1 MAKLNA
7 KHQAR
12 LILKDG
18 TEYEG
23 ESFGAD
29 INSSGEVVFNTGM
42 AGYPESL
49 TDPSYFGQI
58 LVLTYPII
66 GNYGVPP
73 REFFESRKIWVKGL
87 IVQNYIDKP
96 SHFES
101 LKTLGAWLKEEGIPA
116 ISGIDTR
123 ALTLK
128 LRYHG
133 VMLGEIRSTKH
144 ETRNKSKIEN
154 SNGQKSFELQNPK
167 FGFNLFD
174 PNSENVLTFV
184 SRKTVEVYGEGKK
197 TIVLIDCGD
206 KENIIRSF
214 VKRKVK
220 VIVVPWDLNPLKD
233 PPAGGFDG
241 VMVSN
246 GPGDPK
252 LAKETI
258 KNIKELLNKNVP
270 TFGICLGSQLL
281 ALASGADTY
290 KLKFGHRGQNQPVL
304 DVLNNELKLSTNKA
318 LITSQNHGFAVNTK
332 TLKPGWVEWFKNL
345 NDGTN
350 EGIRHKHKPFMSI
363 QFHPE
368 ASPGPVDA
376 DYLFDEFLN
385 YL

>member
-1 MAKLNA
+1 MGK
-7 KHQAR
+7 
-12 LILKDG
+12 LILEDG
-18 TEYEG
+18 TEILG

-29 INSSGEVVFNTGM
+29 LNSSGEVVFNTGM

-73 REFFESRKIWVKGL
+73 REFFESHKIWIRGL

-101 LKTLGAWLKEEGIPA
+101 LKTLGSWLKEEKIPA
-116 ISGIDTR
+116 ISGVDTR

-128 LRYHG
+128 LRHHG
-133 VMLGEIRSTKH
+133 VMLG
-144 ETRNKSKIEN
+144 KIKVKNTEVD
-154 SNGQKSFELQNPK
+154 QY
-167 FGFNLFD
+167 D
-174 PNSENVLTFV
+174 PNLKNVLPEV
-184 SRKTVEVYGEGKK
+184 SRKTVQIYGEGKK

-214 VKRKVK
+214 VKRNTKVY
-220 VIVVPWDLNPLKD
+220 VVPWDFDPVREGLK
-233 PPAGGFDG
+233 FDG
-241 VMVSN
+241 VMISN

-252 LAKETI
+252 LAIETI
-258 KNIKELLNKNVP
+258 ETVRNLLNKNIP
-270 TFGICLGSQLL
+270 TFGICLGSQIL
-281 ALASGADTY
+281 ALASGANTY
-290 KLKFGHRGQNQPVL
+290 KLKFGHRGQNQPCL
-304 DVLNNELKLSTNKA
+304 DVINNRA
-318 LITSQNHGFAVNTK
+318 IITSQNHGFAVDTK
-332 TLKPGWVEWFKNL
+332 TLRPGWVEWFKNL

-350 EGIRHKHKPFMSI
+350 EGIRHKSKPFMSI

-368 ASPGPVDA
+368 ASPGPIDA
-376 DYLFDEFLN
+376 DYLFDEFLK

>member
-1 MAKLNA
+1 MKAK
-7 KHQAR
+7 

-18 TEYEG
+18 TEYLG
-23 ESFGAD
+23 ESFGANSD
-29 INSSGEVVFNTGM
+29 SSGEVVFNTGM

-58 LVLTYPII
+58 LVLTYPIV
-66 GNYGVPP
+66 GNYGVPSK
-73 REFFESRKIWVKGL
+73 EYFESRKIWIKGL

-101 LKTLGAWLKEEGIPA
+101 LKTLGDWMKEEGIPG

-128 LRYHG
+128 LRHHG
-133 VMLGEIRSTKH
+133 VMLG
-144 ETRNKSKIEN
+144 KIE
-154 SNGQKSFELQNPK
+154 SGAKSLKEKQYDPNLQN
-167 FGFNLFD
+167 
-174 PNSENVLTFV
+174 VLPEV
-184 SRKTVEVYGEGKK
+184 SRKTVETYGEGKK

-214 VKRKVK
+214 VKRKTK
-220 VIVVPWDLNPLKD
+220 VYVVPWDFNPIKEGLK
-233 PPAGGFDG
+233 FDG

-258 KNIKELLNKNVP
+258 ANIKDLLKRDIP

-304 DVLNNELKLSTNKA
+304 DVINNKA
-318 LITSQNHGFAVNTK
+318 LITSQNHGFAVDTK
-332 TLKPGWVEWFKNL
+332 TLKPGWVEWFVNL

-350 EGIRHKHKPFMSI
+350 EGIRHKTKPFMSI

-376 DYLFDEFLN
+376 DYLFDEFLT

>member
-1 MAKLNA
+1 MAK
-7 KHQAR
+7 

-18 TEYEG
+18 TEYTG
-23 ESFGAD
+23 ESFGANV
-29 INSSGEVVFNTGM
+29 NSSGEVVFNTGM

-49 TDPSYFGQI
+49 TDPSYYGQI

-73 REFFESRKIWVKGL
+73 KEYFESHKIWVKGI
-87 IVQNYIDKP
+87 IVQNYINKP

-101 LKTLGAWLKEEGIPA
+101 LKTLGEWLKEEGVPG

-128 LRYHG
+128 LRHHG
-133 VMLGEIRSTKH
+133 VMLGRIESKATK
-144 ETRNKSKIEN
+144 ESEGSKV
-154 SNGQKSFELQNPK
+154 
-167 FGFNLFD
+167 FD
-174 PNSENVLTFV
+174 PNLQNVLPEV
-184 SRKTVEVYGEGKK
+184 SRKTVETYGEGKK

-206 KENIIRSF
+206 KKNIIRSF
-214 VKRKVK
+214 VKRKTK
-220 VIVVPWDLNPLKD
+220 VYVVPWDFNPLKED
-233 PPAGGFDG
+233 LKFDG

-252 LAKETI
+252 LARETI
-258 KNIKELLNKNVP
+258 ENIKELLKENVP

-281 ALASGADTY
+281 ALAAGADTY
-290 KLKFGHRGQNQPVL
+290 KLKFGHRGQNQPVF
-304 DVLNNELKLSTNKA
+304 DVINNKA
-318 LITSQNHGFAVNTK
+318 LITSQNHGFAVDTK

-345 NDGTN
+345 NDETN
-350 EGIRHKHKPFMSI
+350 EGIRHKSKPFMSI

-376 DYLFDEFLN
+376 DYLFDEFLT

>member
-1 MAKLNA
+1 MAK
-7 KHQAR
+7 

-18 TEYEG
+18 TEYIG

-29 INSSGEVVFNTGM
+29 VESSGEVVFNTGM
-42 AGYPESL
+42 AGYPESF

-58 LVLTYPII
+58 LVLTYPIV

-73 REFFESRKIWVKGL
+73 REYFESHKIWVKGI

-101 LKTLGAWLKEEGIPA
+101 LKTLGDWLKEEGIPG

-128 LRYHG
+128 LRHHG
-133 VMLGEIRSTKH
+133 VMLGR
-144 ETRNKSKIEN
+144 IE
-154 SNGQKSFELQNPK
+154 SGLRVKGEGGSRKQ
-167 FGFNLFD
+167 FD
-174 PNSENVLTFV
+174 PNSQNVLPFV
-184 SRKTVEVYGEGKK
+184 SRKTVETYGEGKK

-220 VIVVPWDLNPLKD
+220 VYVVPWNFNPLKE
-233 PPAGGFDG
+233 GLKFDG

-258 KNIKELLNKNVP
+258 ENIKDLLKENVP

-304 DVLNNELKLSTNKA
+304 DVINNKA
-318 LITSQNHGFAVNTK
+318 LITSQNHGFAVDTK
-332 TLKPGWVEWFKNL
+332 TLKPGWMEWFNNL

-350 EGIRHKHKPFMSI
+350 EGIRHKSKPFMSI

-376 DYLFDEFLN
+376 DYLFDEFLS

>member
-1 MAKLNA
+1 MAK
-7 KHQAR
+7 

-18 TEYEG
+18 TEYIG
-23 ESFGAD
+23 ESFGAEV
-29 INSSGEVVFNTGM
+29 NTSGEVVFNTGM
-42 AGYPESL
+42 AGYPESF

-58 LVLTYPII
+58 LVLTYPIV

-73 REFFESRKIWVKGL
+73 KEYFESHKIWIKGL

-101 LKTLGAWLKEEGIPA
+101 LKTLGEWMKEEGIPG

-128 LRYHG
+128 LRHHG
-133 VMLGEIRSTKH
+133 VMLGRIERRNTKD
-144 ETRNKSKIEN
+144 ETRKT
-154 SNGQKSFELQNPK
+154 QY
-167 FGFNLFD
+167 D
-174 PNSENVLTFV
+174 PNAENVLPHV
-184 SRKTVEVYGEGKK
+184 SRKTVETYGEGKK

-214 VKRKVK
+214 VKRKTK
-220 VIVVPWDLNPLKD
+220 VVVVPWNFNPIKEGLK
-233 PPAGGFDG
+233 FDG

-258 KNIKELLNKNVP
+258 ENIKDLLKESVP

-304 DVLNNELKLSTNKA
+304 DVINNKA
-318 LITSQNHGFAVNTK
+318 LITSQNHGFAVDTK
-332 TLKPGWVEWFKNL
+332 TLKPGWVEWFNNL

-350 EGIRHKHKPFMSI
+350 EGIRHKNKPFMSI

-376 DYLFDEFLN
+376 DYLFDEFLT

>member
-1 MAKLNA
+1 MAKL
-7 KHQAR
+7 
-12 LILKDG
+12 ILEDG
-18 TEYEG
+18 SEYIG

-29 INSSGEVVFNTGM
+29 VSTSGEVVFNTGM
-42 AGYPESL
+42 AGYPESF

-58 LVLTYPII
+58 LVLTYPIV

-73 REFFESRKIWVKGL
+73 KEYFESHKMWIRGV
-87 IVQNYIDKP
+87 IVQNYIDNP

-101 LKTLGAWLKEEGIPA
+101 LKTLGEWLKEEGVPG

-133 VMLGEIRSTKH
+133 VMLG
-144 ETRNKSKIEN
+144 KIAV
-154 SNGQKSFELQNPK
+154 SSQSSAISQY
-167 FGFNLFD
+167 D
-174 PNSENVLTFV
+174 PNMENVLPEV
-184 SRKTVEVYGEGKK
+184 SRKNIETYGEGKK
-197 TIVLIDCGD
+197 AIVLIDCGD

-220 VIVVPWDLNPLKD
+220 VYVVPWDFNPIKEGLK
-233 PPAGGFDG
+233 FNG
-241 VMVSN
+241 VMISN

-258 KNIKELLNKNVP
+258 KNVQELIKAEIP
-270 TFGICLGSQLL
+270 TFGICLGSQIL

-290 KLKFGHRGQNQPVL
+290 KLKYGHRGQNQPVL
-304 DVLNNELKLSTNKA
+304 DVINNKA
-318 LITSQNHGFAVNTK
+318 LITSQNHGFAVDVR
-332 TLKPGWVEWFKNL
+332 TLNKDWVEWFKNL

-350 EGIRHKHKPFMSI
+350 EGIRHKTKPFMSI

-376 DYLFDEFLN
+376 DYLFDDFLT

>member
-1 MAKLNA
+1 MVKLKTKA
-7 KHQAR
+7 QAA

-18 TEYEG
+18 TEYRG
-23 ESFGAD
+23 ESFGAEE
-29 INSSGEVVFNTGM
+29 NCSGEVVFNTGM

-58 LVLTYPII
+58 LVLTYPIV

-73 REFFESRKIWVKGL
+73 KEYFESHKIWIKGL
-87 IVQNYIDKP
+87 VVQNYIDKP

-101 LKTLGAWLKEEGIPA
+101 LKTLGEWMKEEGIPG
-116 ISGIDTR
+116 ISGVDTR

-128 LRYHG
+128 LRHYG
-133 VMLGEIRSTKH
+133 VMLGRIESGSMNH
-144 ETRNKSKIEN
+144 ELREN
-154 SNGQKSFELQNPK
+154 QY
-167 FGFNLFD
+167 D
-174 PNSENVLTFV
+174 PNAENVLPQV
-184 SRKTVEVYGEGKK
+184 SRKTVETYGEGKK
-197 TIVLIDCGD
+197 TIALIDCGD

-214 VKRKVK
+214 VKRKTK
-220 VIVVPWDLNPLKD
+220 VYVVPWDFNPLKE
-233 PPAGGFDG
+233 GLKFDG
-241 VMVSN
+241 VMISN

-252 LAKETI
+252 LAKKTI
-258 KNIKELLNKNVP
+258 ENIKELLKENVP

-281 ALASGADTY
+281 ALATEADTY

-304 DVLNNELKLSTNKA
+304 DVVNNSA
-318 LITSQNHGFAVNTK
+318 LITSQNHGFAVDTK
-332 TLKPGWVEWFKNL
+332 TLKPGWIEWFVNL

-350 EGIRHKHKPFMSI
+350 EGIRHKSKPFMSI

-376 DYLFDEFLN
+376 DYLFDEFLT

>member
-1 MAKLNA
+1 MAK
-7 KHQAR
+7 

-18 TEYEG
+18 TEFTG

-29 INSSGEVVFNTGM
+29 VDSSGEVVFNTGM
-42 AGYPESL
+42 AGYPESF

-58 LVLTYPII
+58 LILTYPIV

-73 REFFESRKIWVKGL
+73 KEYFESHKIWVKGI

-101 LKTLGAWLKEEGIPA
+101 LKTLGEWLKEEGIPG

-128 LRYHG
+128 LRHHG
-133 VMLGEIRSTKH
+133 VMLGRIESSS
-144 ETRNKSKIEN
+144 KSRESRKKQEQYDPN
-154 SNGQKSFELQNPK
+154 LQN
-167 FGFNLFD
+167 
-174 PNSENVLTFV
+174 VLPEV
-184 SRKTVEVYGEGKK
+184 SRKTVETYGEGKK

-214 VKRKVK
+214 VKRKTK
-220 VIVVPWDLNPLKD
+220 VYVVPWNFNPLKE
-233 PPAGGFDG
+233 GLKFDG

-252 LAKETI
+252 LATETI
-258 KNIKELLNKNVP
+258 ENIKDLLKDGVP

-304 DVLNNELKLSTNKA
+304 DVINNKA
-318 LITSQNHGFAVNTK
+318 LITSQNHGFAVDTK

-350 EGIRHKHKPFMSI
+350 EGIRHENKPFMSI

-376 DYLFDEFLN
+376 DYLFDEFLT

>member
-1 MAKLNA
+1 MAKLV
-7 KHQAR
+7 
-12 LILKDG
+12 LKDG
-18 TEYEG
+18 TEFSG

-29 INSSGEVVFNTGM
+29 VNSSGEVVFNTGM

-73 REFFESRKIWVKGL
+73 REYFESHKIWVKGL

-128 LRYHG
+128 LREHG
-133 VMLGEIRSTKH
+133 VMLG
-144 ETRNKSKIEN
+144 KIEA
-154 SNGQKSFELQNPK
+154 GERGKSGGLGRKQY
-167 FGFNLFD
+167 D
-174 PNSENVLTFV
+174 PNLENVLPQV
-184 SRKTVEVYGEGKK
+184 SRKTIETYGEGKK
-197 TIVLIDCGD
+197 TIILIDCGD

-214 VKRKVK
+214 VKRGVR
-220 VIVVPWDLNPLKD
+220 VCVVPWNFNPVKE
-233 PPAGGFDG
+233 GMSFDG

-258 KNIKELLNKNVP
+258 AGIKDLLKENIP

-304 DVLNNELKLSTNKA
+304 DVINNKA
-318 LITSQNHGFAVNTK
+318 LITSQNHGFAVDIK
-332 TLKPGWVEWFKNL
+332 TLRPGWVQWFKNL

-350 EGIRHKHKPFMSI
+350 EGIRHKIKPFMSI

-376 DYLFDEFLN
+376 DYLFDEFLT

>member
-1 MAKLNA
+1 MAK
-7 KHQAR
+7 

-18 TEYEG
+18 TEYNG

-29 INSSGEVVFNTGM
+29 LGSSGEVVFNTGM

-58 LVLTYPII
+58 LVLTYPIV

-73 REFFESRKIWVKGL
+73 KEYFESHKIWIKGL

-101 LKTLGAWLKEEGIPA
+101 LKTLGEWMKEEGIPG
-116 ISGIDTR
+116 ISGVDTR

-128 LRYHG
+128 LRHHG
-133 VMLGEIRSTKH
+133 VMLGKIVSSIKYQVSR
-144 ETRNKSKIEN
+144 ETLQYDPN
-154 SNGQKSFELQNPK
+154 LQN
-167 FGFNLFD
+167 
-174 PNSENVLTFV
+174 VLPEV

-197 TIVLIDCGD
+197 AIVLIDCGD
-206 KENIIRSF
+206 KKNIIRSF
-214 VKRKVK
+214 VKRKTK
-220 VIVVPWDLNPLKD
+220 VYVVPWDFNPLKE
-233 PPAGGFDG
+233 GLKFDG
-241 VMVSN
+241 VMISN

-252 LAKETI
+252 LAKKTI
-258 KNIKELLNKNVP
+258 ENIKDLLKAEIP

-290 KLKFGHRGQNQPVL
+290 KLKFGHRGQNQPVM
-304 DVLNNELKLSTNKA
+304 DVINNRA
-318 LITSQNHGFAVNTK
+318 LITSQNHGFAVDVK
-332 TLKPGWVEWFKNL
+332 TLKPGWVEWFVNL

-350 EGIRHKHKPFMSI
+350 EGIRHKTKPFMSI

-376 DYLFDEFLN
+376 DYLFDEFLT

>member
-1 MAKLNA
+1 MAK
-7 KHQAR
+7 

-29 INSSGEVVFNTGM
+29 LNSSGEVVFNTGM

-49 TDPSYFGQI
+49 TDPSYYGQI

-73 REFFESRKIWVKGL
+73 KEYFESHRIWVKGV

-101 LKTLGAWLKEEGIPA
+101 LKTLGEWMKEEGIPG

-128 LRYHG
+128 LRHHG
-133 VMLGEIRSTKH
+133 VMLGRMEVGSRVKGQGSR
-144 ETRNKSKIEN
+144 ETQYDPN
-154 SNGQKSFELQNPK
+154 LQN
-167 FGFNLFD
+167 
-174 PNSENVLTFV
+174 VLPEV
-184 SRKTVEVYGEGKK
+184 SRKTVETYGEGKK
-197 TIVLIDCGD
+197 AIVLIDCGD
-206 KENIIRSF
+206 KKNIIRSF
-214 VKRKVK
+214 VKRKTK
-220 VIVVPWDLNPLKD
+220 VYVVPWDFNPLKE
-233 PPAGGFDG
+233 GLKFDG

-252 LAKETI
+252 FAMQTI
-258 KNIKELLNKNVP
+258 ENIKDLLKLEIP

-304 DVLNNELKLSTNKA
+304 DVINNRA
-318 LITSQNHGFAVNTK
+318 LITSQNHGFAVDTK

-350 EGIRHKHKPFMSI
+350 EGIRHKTKPFMSI

-368 ASPGPVDA
+368 ASPGPIDA
-376 DYLFDEFLN
+376 DYLFDEFLTF
-385 YL
+385 L

>member
-1 MAKLNA
+1 MAKL
-7 KHQAR
+7 
-12 LILKDG
+12 ILEDD
-18 TEYEG
+18 TEITG

-29 INSSGEVVFNTGM
+29 VNSSGEVVFNTGM

-49 TDPSYFGQI
+49 TDPSYYGQI

-66 GNYGVPP
+66 GNIGAPP
-73 REFFESRKIWVKGL
+73 REFFESHRIWIKGL
-87 IVQNYIDKP
+87 VVQNYIDKP

-101 LKTLGAWLKEEGIPA
+101 LKTLGEWLKEERIPA
-116 ISGIDTR
+116 ISGVDTR

-128 LRYHG
+128 LRHHG
-133 VMLGEIRSTKH
+133 VMLGKLLI
-144 ETRNKSKIEN
+144 NKSSED
-154 SNGQKSFELQNPK
+154 QY
-167 FGFNLFD
+167 D
-174 PNSENVLTFV
+174 PNSQNVLPEV
-184 SRKTVEVYGEGKK
+184 SRKTVQTYGKGDK

-214 VKRKVK
+214 VKRGAK
-220 VIVVPWDLNPLKD
+220 VIVVPWDFNPIKEGLK
-233 PPAGGFDG
+233 FNG

-252 LAKETI
+252 AAKQTIET
-258 KNIKELLNKNVP
+258 IKELLKKNIP

-281 ALASGADTY
+281 ALATGADTY

-304 DVLNNELKLSTNKA
+304 DIVNNRA
-318 LITSQNHGFAVNTK
+318 LVTSQNHGFAVDTR
-332 TLKPGWVEWFKNL
+332 TLQPGWVEWFRNL

-350 EGIRHKHKPFMSI
+350 EGIRHKTKPFMSI

-376 DYLFDEFLN
+376 DFLFDEFLT

>member
-1 MAKLNA
+1 MKAKLF
-7 KHQAR
+7 
-12 LILKDG
+12 LEDG
-18 TEYEG
+18 TKLEG
-23 ESFGAD
+23 ESFGSE

-73 REFFESRKIWVKGL
+73 REFYESGKIWVKGL

-101 LKTLGAWLKEEGIPA
+101 LKTLGEWLREENIPA

-128 LRYHG
+128 LRQHG
-133 VMLGEIRSTKH
+133 VMLG
-144 ETRNKSKIEN
+144 KIDL
-154 SNGQKSFELQNPK
+154 NGKDEKQYDPNLQN
-167 FGFNLFD
+167 
-174 PNSENVLTFV
+174 VLPEV
-184 SRKTVEVYGEGKK
+184 SRKSPEIYGEGKK

-214 VKRKVK
+214 VKRKVR
-220 VIVVPWDLNPLKD
+220 VIVVPWNFNPLKE
-233 PPAGGFDG
+233 GIKFDG

-252 LAKETI
+252 KAVETI
-258 KNIKELLNKNVP
+258 NTIKELIKENIP

-281 ALASGADTY
+281 ALATGANTY
-290 KLKFGHRGQNQPVL
+290 KLKYGHRGQNQPVY
-304 DVLNNELKLSTNKA
+304 DAINNRA
-318 LITSQNHGFAVNTK
+318 LITSQNHGFAVDVK
-332 TLKPGWVEWFKNL
+332 TLKLGWVEWFKNL

-350 EGIRHKHKPFMSI
+350 EGIRHKTKPFMSI

-376 DYLFDEFLN
+376 DYLFDEFLT

>member
-1 MAKLNA
+1 MKLT
-7 KHQAR
+7 
-12 LILKDG
+12 LKDG
-18 TEYEG
+18 TEYTG
-23 ESFGAD
+23 ESFGAEVD
-29 INSSGEVVFNTGM
+29 SSGEVVFNTGM

-58 LVLTYPII
+58 VVLTYPIV

-73 REFFESRKIWVKGL
+73 KEYFESHKIWVKGL
-87 IVQNYIDKP
+87 VVQNYIDKP

-101 LKTLGAWLKEEGIPA
+101 MKTLGSWLKEEGIPG
-116 ISGIDTR
+116 ISGVDTR

-128 LRYHG
+128 LRHHG
-133 VMLGEIRSTKH
+133 VMLG
-144 ETRNKSKIEN
+144 KIVVN
-154 SNGQKSFELQNPK
+154 ASPSAISQYDPNLQN
-167 FGFNLFD
+167 
-174 PNSENVLTFV
+174 VLPEV
-184 SRKTVEVYGEGKK
+184 SRKTVSSYGEGKK

-214 VKRKVK
+214 VKRKTK
-220 VIVVPWDLNPLKD
+220 VYVVPWNFNPIKEGLK
-233 PPAGGFDG
+233 FDG
-241 VMVSN
+241 VMISN

-258 KNIKELLNKNVP
+258 LNIKDLLKENVP

-290 KLKFGHRGQNQPVL
+290 KLKFGHRGQNQPVF
-304 DVLNNELKLSTNKA
+304 DVVNHKA
-318 LITSQNHGFAVNTK
+318 LITSQNHGFAVDTK

-345 NDGTN
+345 NDETN
-350 EGIRHKHKPFMSI
+350 EGIRHATKPFMSI

-376 DYLFDEFLN
+376 DYLFDEFLT

>member
-1 MAKLNA
+1 MK
-7 KHQAR
+7 
-12 LILKDG
+12 LILADG
-18 TEYEG
+18 TEYQG

-29 INSSGEVVFNTGM
+29 LDSSGEVVFNTGM

-49 TDPSYFGQI
+49 TDPSYYGQI

-73 REFFESRKIWVKGL
+73 KEYFESNKIRVKGL
-87 IVQNYIDKP
+87 VVQNYIDKP

-101 LKTLGAWLKEEGIPA
+101 LKTLGDWLKEEGVPG

-128 LRYHG
+128 LRHHG
-133 VMLGEIRSTKH
+133 VMLGRIESGIRNNES
-144 ETRNKSKIEN
+144 SKKQYDPN
-154 SNGQKSFELQNPK
+154 LQN
-167 FGFNLFD
+167 
-174 PNSENVLTFV
+174 VLPEV
-184 SRKTVEVYGEGKK
+184 SRRTVETYGEGKK

-214 VKRKVK
+214 VKRKTK
-220 VIVVPWDLNPLKD
+220 VYVVPWDFNPLKE
-233 PPAGGFDG
+233 GLKFDG

-252 LAKETI
+252 LAIETI
-258 KNIKELLNKNVP
+258 ANIKDLIKENIP

-304 DVLNNELKLSTNKA
+304 DVINNKA

-350 EGIRHKHKPFMSI
+350 EGIRHKNKPFMSI

-376 DYLFDEFLN
+376 DYLFDEFLT

>member
-1 MAKLNA
+1 MK
-7 KHQAR
+7 

-29 INSSGEVVFNTGM
+29 TDSSGEVVFNTGM

-49 TDPSYFGQI
+49 TDPSYYGQI

-73 REFFESRKIWVKGL
+73 KEYFESNKIRVKGL

-101 LKTLGAWLKEEGIPA
+101 LKTLGTWLKEEGVPA

-128 LRYHG
+128 LRHYG
-133 VMLGEIRSTKH
+133 VMLGRIES
-144 ETRNKSKIEN
+144 EESKE
-154 SNGQKSFELQNPK
+154 SEESEV
-167 FGFNLFD
+167 FD
-174 PNSENVLTFV
+174 PNDQNVLPFV
-184 SRKTVEVYGEGKK
+184 SRKTVETYGEGKK
-197 TIVLIDCGD
+197 AIVLIDCGD

-214 VKRKVK
+214 VKRKTK
-220 VIVVPWDLNPLKD
+220 VHVVPWDFNPVKEGLK
-233 PPAGGFDG
+233 FDG

-252 LAKETI
+252 LAKQTI
-258 KNIKELLNKNVP
+258 ENIKDLLKAEIP

-304 DVLNNELKLSTNKA
+304 DVINNRA
-318 LITSQNHGFAVNTK
+318 LITSQNHGFAVDTK

-350 EGIRHKHKPFMSI
+350 EGIRHKSKPFMSI

-376 DYLFDEFLN
+376 DYLFDEFLT

>member
-1 MAKLNA
+1 MAK
-7 KHQAR
+7 

-18 TEYEG
+18 TEIYG

-29 INSSGEVVFNTGM
+29 VNSSGEVVFNTGM
-42 AGYPESL
+42 AGYPESF

-58 LVLTYPII
+58 LVLTYPIV
-66 GNYGVPP
+66 GSYGVPP
-73 REFFESRKIWVKGL
+73 KEYFESHKIWIKGL
-87 IVQNYIDKP
+87 VVQNYINKP

-101 LKTLGAWLKEEGIPA
+101 LKTLGDWLKEEGIPA
-116 ISGIDTR
+116 ISGVDTR

-128 LRYHG
+128 LRHHG
-133 VMLGEIRSTKH
+133 VMLGKLLVSD
-144 ETRNKSKIEN
+144 KSEKQYDP
-154 SNGQKSFELQNPK
+154 NGQ
-167 FGFNLFD
+167 
-174 PNSENVLTFV
+174 NVLTEV
-184 SRKTVEVYGEGKK
+184 SRKTPQVYGEGKK

-214 VKRKVK
+214 VKRKIK
-220 VIVVPWDLNPLKD
+220 VVVVPWDFNPLKE
-233 PPAGGFDG
+233 GVKFDG

-252 LAKETI
+252 LATKTI
-258 KNIKELLNKNVP
+258 DNIKDLIEENVP

-304 DVLNNELKLSTNKA
+304 DIVNNRA
-318 LITSQNHGFAVNTK
+318 LITSQNHGFAVDTK

-345 NDGTN
+345 NDETN
-350 EGIRHKHKPFMSI
+350 EGIRHKTKPFMSI

-376 DYLFDEFLN
+376 DYLFDEFLT

>member
-1 MAKLNA
+1 MK
-7 KHQAR
+7 QMR

-18 TEYEG
+18 TEYIG

-29 INSSGEVVFNTGM
+29 VDSSGEVVFNTGM

-58 LVLTYPII
+58 VVLTYPII
-66 GNYGVPP
+66 GNYGVPS
-73 REFFESRKIWVKGL
+73 REYFESHKIWVKGL

-101 LKTLGAWLKEEGIPA
+101 LKTLGEWLREEGVPG

-123 ALTLK
+123 DLTLK
-128 LRYHG
+128 LRHHG
-133 VMLGEIRSTKH
+133 VMLGRMEMGLSIKAQVLREK
-144 ETRNKSKIEN
+144 
-154 SNGQKSFELQNPK
+154 QY
-167 FGFNLFD
+167 D
-174 PNSENVLTFV
+174 PNSENVLPFV
-184 SRKTVEVYGEGKK
+184 SRKTVETYGEGKK

-214 VKRKVK
+214 VKRKTK
-220 VIVVPWDLNPLKD
+220 VVVVPWDFNPIKEGLE
-233 PPAGGFDG
+233 FDG

-258 KNIKELLNKNVP
+258 ANIKDLLKANIP

-290 KLKFGHRGQNQPVL
+290 KLKFGHRGQNQPVM
-304 DVLNNELKLSTNKA
+304 DVINNRA
-318 LITSQNHGFAVNTK
+318 LITSQNHGFAVDIK
-332 TLKPGWVEWFKNL
+332 TLQSGWVEWFKNL

-350 EGIRHKHKPFMSI
+350 EGIRHIRKPFMSI

-376 DYLFDEFLN
+376 DYLFDEFLT

>member
-1 MAKLNA
+1 MPK
-7 KHQAR
+7 

-23 ESFGAD
+23 ESFGAQTD
-29 INSSGEVVFNTGM
+29 SSGEVVFNTGM

-73 REFFESRKIWVKGL
+73 REFFESSKIWVKGL

-101 LKTLGAWLKEEGIPA
+101 LKTLGEWLKEEGIPA

-128 LRYHG
+128 LRYKG
-133 VMLGEIRSTKH
+133 VMLGRM
-144 ETRNKSKIEN
+144 ETGGREKSEERRGDQYDPN
-154 SNGQKSFELQNPK
+154 LQN
-167 FGFNLFD
+167 
-174 PNSENVLTFV
+174 VLPFV
-184 SRKTVEVYGEGKK
+184 SRKSVEVYGEGKK

-220 VIVVPWDLNPLKD
+220 VVVAPWDFNPLKD
-233 PPAGGFDG
+233 PLRQLADGGFDG
-241 VMVSN
+241 VMISN

-252 LAKETI
+252 LAKTTI
-258 KNIKELLNKNVP
+258 ENIKDLLRENMP

-281 ALASGADTY
+281 ALASGANTY
-290 KLKFGHRGQNQPVL
+290 KLKFGHRSQNQPVF
-304 DVLNNELKLSTNKA
+304 DVINNRT
-318 LITSQNHGFAVNTK
+318 LITSQNHGFAVSTK

-350 EGIRHKHKPFMSI
+350 EGIRHKTKPFMSI

-376 DYLFDEFLN
+376 DYLFDEFLS